1 MMDISEA
8 RELLRHIPCGS
19 LSYQEWTNI
28 GAALRKEGLP
38 CSLWDEWSA
47 TDTARYHSGECEK
60 KWRTFG
66 NYSGREVTMGTVYHM
81 AESFGWT
88 PAQSMKTYGW
98 DDLITTDEARST
110 GWHHDDTV
118 QNMPAVQEDY
128 SAIRDITDYLS
139 GLFEPED
146 RVCIVTTASQDEDG
160 KWRPY
165 GGSASRTCK
174 QLLDSLAKHKDTP
187 ISDTFGTTN
196 DDAGVW
202 VCFNP
207 MDGTGRKNSSVTS
220 FRYALVESDEQDIDT
235 QYALLQDLKLPIK
248 MLVHSG
254 GKSLHAIVNIGAVD
268 YRQYQERVDY
278 LYTVCRQ
285 RGLVVD
291 TQDKNPARLS
301 RMPGFRRGDRWQY
314 IVGRDM
320 GLSDWVEWNH
330 YIEDEM
336 VEPLKVDN
344 FADIEKDPPPLKP
357 ELIKDILRQGHKMLV
372 VSSSKAGKTF
382 ALIELAV
389 AIAEGRR
396 WIGFRCKQGRVLY
409 LNMELDEASFDD
421 RVIRVY
427 KALNLER
434 THPENIDI
442 VHLRGK
448 IEKLDKLVPQI
459 NRTLKAKEYAAV
471 ILDPTYKL
479 GIGDE
484 NAADQVTAFCNAI
497 DKIANS
503 GVSVIYAHH
512 HSKGAQGNKASM
524 DRASGSG
531 VFARDA
537 DALLDMIELRIPADK
552 MDEARAEYGEK
563 VTAWRLDA
571 TLREFQRIEPVDLF
585 FSYPLHEID
594 AGGIL
599 REANLE
605 ENERSMENGREMG
618 ILAKKAKKTDMK
630 GTLMDAINR
639 DEEFSGKRKTY
650 KEYADELGISE
661 RTVMRYLGEIRR
673 EYGDGI

>member
-1 MMDISEA
+1 MMEISEA
-8 RELLRHIPCGS
+8 REILRHIPCGS
-19 LSYQEWTNI
+19 LNYQEWTNV
-28 GAALRKEGLP
+28 GAALHHEGLP

-47 TDTARYHSGECEK
+47 TDRSRYHAGECEK

-66 NYSGREVTMGTVYHM
+66 NYGGTNVTMGSVVHM
-81 AESFGWT
+81 AQDYGWSPLLST
-88 PAQSMKTYGW
+88 KTYGW
-98 DDLITTDEARST
+98 DDLITTDEEKNA
-110 GWHHDDTV
+110 GWHHEDTV
-118 QNMPAVQEDY
+118 QDMPEIREDY
-128 SAIRDITDYLS
+128 SPLRDVTDYLS
-139 GLFEPED
+139 ALFEPEEK
-146 RVCIVTTASQDEDG
+146 VCFVITASQDEEG

-174 QLLDSLAKHKDTP
+174 QLLDSLAKHKETP
-187 ISDTFGTTN
+187 IEDTFGTPN
-196 DDAGVW
+196 KESGVW

-207 MDGTGRKNSSVTS
+207 MDGSGRKNSSVTS

-248 MLVHSG
+248 MLIHSG
-254 GKSLHAIVNIGAVD
+254 GKSLHAIVNIGACD
-268 YRQYQERVDY
+268 SKQYQERVDY
-278 LYTVCRQ
+278 LYTVCRR

-291 TQDKNPARLS
+291 TADKNPARLS
-301 RMPGFRRGDRWQY
+301 RMPGFRRGDKWQY

-336 VEPLKVDN
+336 VEPLTVCNLGEIWDN
-344 FADIEKDPPPLKP
+344 MPPLKP
-357 ELIKDILRQGHKMLV
+357 ELIEGILRQGHKMLV

-382 ALIELAV
+382 ALIELAI

-421 RVIRVY
+421 RMKRVY
-427 KALNLER
+427 DALDIEHI
-434 THPENIDI
+434 HPENIDI

-512 HSKGAQGNKASM
+512 HSKGAQGSKASM

-552 MDEARAEYGEK
+552 IVEVQAEYGEK
-563 VTAWRLDA
+563 VTAWRMDA

-618 ILAKKAKKTDMK
+618 NISKKIKKAANKSD
-630 GTLMDAINR
+630 LADAISR
-639 DEEFSGKRKTY
+639 DEEFSGKRKTQ
-650 KEYADELGISE
+650 KEYAEEFGVSDRTIRGWMRELEEDI
-661 RTVMRYLGEIRR
+661 
-673 EYGDGI
+673 